1 MDPPDT
7 RHRAFLLSE
16 RLSPLVPE
24 LEGRIPIMYAAAVA
38 AAAAIDADKRAL
50 GFVGY
55 RRPGTPDFPFSHMR
69 PAGEHRT
76 LAQGGVV
83 SVSTGMSTS
92 RAGVPVMNQCLS
104 RWRTSCCC
112 TRAADQRHTARA
124 GRACW
129 PSQYTPAL
137 SHPRIPAPT
146 PGISPGILSGPAH
159 THTHTHTHTY
169 THTHTPHCGG
179 NPARS
184 HGELLS
190 LQGGLQGGCAARRG
204 GVL

>member
-1 MDPPDT
+1 
-7 RHRAFLLSE
+7 
-16 RLSPLVPE
+16 
-24 LEGRIPIMYAAAVA
+24 MYTAAVA

-55 RRPGTPDFPFSHMR
+55 RRPGNPEFPFSNIR

-124 GRACW
+124 GR
-129 PSQYTPAL
+129 PRTPL
-137 SHPRIPAPT
+137 PFPT
-146 PGISPGILSGPAH
+146 PESPPQPRRYHRKFCPGRH

-169 THTHTPHCGG
+169 THMHTHTHTHTHMHTTLRRQSGPLPRRAAVTAGWLAGWLC
-179 NPARS
+179 
-184 HGELLS
+184 
-190 LQGGLQGGCAARRG
+190 CAAG